1 MGPITEHNLTLF
13 LIQFGLLLGI
23 CKIAG
28 YFFEKLKQSSVTA
41 ELLVGIILGPT
52 ILGKLA
58 PGIHAGLF
66 PDNQVQR
73 SMLETIAWIGNFFL
87 LMETGL
93 EVNFSRIWRQ
103 KTQALIIS
111 FSDLIIPVLV
121 SFVPMLLLPDRYLVD
136 PEHKLLFALFM
147 SVIMTISALPVAIRG
162 LRDMNILKTDVGF
175 LIISALTIND
185 IVGWV
190 VFTII
195 LGLFARG
202 SLELG
207 YIGQLM
213 LLTLGFTV
221 ISLTIV
227 KSLVDKSVSFLH
239 KKVDQSSGL
248 KITFI
253 ILLGILFGALTLGIG
268 IHALFGFFIAG
279 VVLGEATHITEK
291 DRFVVNRLVYS
302 IFVPIFFAGIGLH
315 LDFMANFDLY
325 LTLLFLVVGVAG
337 RFLGAWLGAKWS
349 RQDKSDILTI
359 AIAHTP
365 GGQMHIVV
373 AMLAY
378 SLKLINTE
386 VLVAII
392 ASAVLSTIIFGP
404 WLSYAVNKI
413 RNQLFSVIFKPRH
426 VLINKLTA
434 DRTQAIEA
442 LISLAA
448 QDLGIPKT
456 ALAREVE
463 LREAQMSTALGKG
476 IAVPHARIDSVE
488 QSYVYALMAPR
499 GIEWDSP
506 DGDPVQL
513 ALLLITPIDNPKAQI
528 QILQS
533 LALGF
538 RNKDKLE
545 EFLHEPDEGQLF
557 SGIKQCLNSCVQCQL
572 REA

>member
-1 MGPITEHNLTLF
+1 M
-13 LIQFGLLLGI
+13 
-23 CKIAG
+23 
-28 YFFEKLKQSSVTA
+28 
-41 ELLVGIILGPT
+41 GIILGPT

-227 KSLVDKSVSFLH
+227 KSVVDKSVSFLH

-279 VVLGEATHITEK
+279 S
-291 DRFVVNRLVYS
+291 YS
-302 IFVPIFFAGIGLH
+302 
-315 LDFMANFDLY
+315 
-325 LTLLFLVVGVAG
+325 
-337 RFLGAWLGAKWS
+337 AKQPTS
-349 RQDKSDILTI
+349 RK
-359 AIAHTP
+359 
-365 GGQMHIVV
+365 
-373 AMLAY
+373 
-378 SLKLINTE
+378 
-386 VLVAII
+386 
-392 ASAVLSTIIFGP
+392 
-404 WLSYAVNKI
+404 
-413 RNQLFSVIFKPRH
+413 R
-426 VLINKLTA
+426 
-434 DRTQAIEA
+434 
-442 LISLAA
+442 
-448 QDLGIPKT
+448 T
-456 ALAREVE
+456 ALW
-463 LREAQMSTALGKG
+463 STGWCIRSLCRSSLPASGC
-476 IAVPHARIDSVE
+476 IWIS
-488 QSYVYALMAPR
+488 
-499 GIEWDSP
+499 W
-506 DGDPVQL
+506 
-513 ALLLITPIDNPKAQI
+513 PI
-528 QILQS
+528 S
-533 LALGF
+533 T
-538 RNKDKLE
+538 
-545 EFLHEPDEGQLF
+545 
-557 SGIKQCLNSCVQCQL
+557 ST
-572 REA
+572 